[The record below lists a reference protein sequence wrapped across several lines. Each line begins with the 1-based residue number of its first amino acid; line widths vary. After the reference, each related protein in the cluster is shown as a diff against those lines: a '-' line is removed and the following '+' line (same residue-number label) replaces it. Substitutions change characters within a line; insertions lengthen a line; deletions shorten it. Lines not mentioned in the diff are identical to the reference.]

1 MNRNNKAG
9 FTLVELMI
17 GVVAFCLCVTIIIA
31 AAGVVV
37 GNSDGKRV
45 GTITKFSHKGLFV
58 KSYEG
63 ELNMGGFRNRTDSE
77 GKHSVVGNVWEFSCS
92 NPEVAN
98 KLDNLLG
105 KQVVIQYHQS
115 FKGFKMDT
123 SYDVVSVEEVK

>member
-9 FTLVELMI
+9 FYMIELLVSI
-17 GVVAFCLCVTIIIA
+17 VIFFIVVTTIIGIS
-31 AAGVVV
+31 GIII
-37 GNSDGKRV
+37 GKSDGKRI

-63 ELNMGGFRNRTDSE
+63 ELNMGGFRDRTDSE
-77 GKHSVVGNVWEFSCS
+77 GKHSVVGNVWAFSCS
-92 NPEVAN
+92 SPEIAK

-105 KQVVIQYHQS
+105 KQVVIKYHQS
-115 FKGFKMDT
+115 FNGFKMDT

>member
-9 FTLVELMI
+9 FYMIELLI
-17 GVVAFCLCVTIIIA
+17 YVVIFSIVVITIISA
-31 AAGVVV
+31 ANVVI
-37 GNSDGKRV
+37 GKSDGKRI

-63 ELNMGGFRNRTDSE
+63 ELNMGGFRDRTDSQ

-92 NPEVAN
+92 NPEVAK

-105 KQVVIQYHQS
+105 KQVIIKYHQS
-115 FKGFKMDT
+115 FNGFKMDT

>member
-1 MNRNNKAG
+1 MKRNNKAG

-17 GVVAFCLCVTIIIA
+17 SVVIFFIVISTIIGIS
-31 AAGVVV
+31 GIII
-37 GNSDGKRV
+37 GKSDGKRV

-63 ELNMGGFRNRTDSE
+63 ELNMGGFRDRTDSE

-92 NPEVAN
+92 NPEVAK

-115 FKGFKMDT
+115 FKGFKMDS

>member
-1 MNRNNKAG
+1 MKRNNKAG
-9 FTLVELMI
+9 FTLIELMI
-17 GVVAFCLCVTIIIA
+17 SVVAFCLCVTIIIA

-37 GNSDGKRV
+37 GKSDGKRV

-63 ELNMGGFRNRTDSE
+63 ELNLGGVRNHSDSE
-77 GKHSVVGNVWEFSCS
+77 GRQSVVANVWEFSCS
-92 NPEVAN
+92 NPEVAK

>member
-9 FTLVELMI
+9 FYMIELLVSI
-17 GVVAFCLCVTIIIA
+17 VIFFIVVTTIIGIS
-31 AAGVVV
+31 GIII
-37 GNSDGKRV
+37 GKSDGKRI

-63 ELNMGGFRNRTDSE
+63 ELNMGGFRDRTDSQ
-77 GKHSVVGNVWEFSCS
+77 GNHSVVGNVWAFSCS
-92 NPEVAN
+92 SPEIAK

-105 KQVVIQYHQS
+105 KQVVIKYHQS
-115 FKGFKMDT
+115 FNGFKMDT

>member
-1 MNRNNKAG
+1 MKRNNKAG
-9 FTLVELMI
+9 FTFIELMI
-17 GVVAFCLCVTIIIA
+17 GVVAFCLCVVMIIA

-63 ELNMGGFRNRTDSE
+63 ELNMGGVRNHSDSE
-77 GKHSVVGNVWEFSCS
+77 GRQSVVANVWEFSCS
-92 NPEVAN
+92 NAEVAK

>member
-63 ELNMGGFRNRTDSE
+63 ELNLGGFRNRTDSE

>member
-17 GVVAFCLCVTIIIA
+17 SVVIFFIVIATIIGISA
-31 AAGVVV
+31 NIIGK
-37 GNSDGKRV
+37 SDGKRV

-63 ELNMGGFRNRTDSE
+63 ELNLGGVRNHSDSE
-77 GKHSVVGNVWEFSCS
+77 GRQSVVANVWEFSCS
-92 NPEVAN
+92 NPEVAK